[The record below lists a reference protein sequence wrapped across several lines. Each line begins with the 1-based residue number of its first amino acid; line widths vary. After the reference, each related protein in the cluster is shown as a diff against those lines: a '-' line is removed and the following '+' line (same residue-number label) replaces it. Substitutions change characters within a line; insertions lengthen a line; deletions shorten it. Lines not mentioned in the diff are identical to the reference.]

1 VEHEILSSA
10 GGNVYVHEFNTHVSL
25 VNSHF
30 LGGFNETKSSWVKS
44 NPSKSNQ
51 NPSKIHQK
59 SIQIHQKSPCFLG
72 ASPFP
77 MAKIVKPGGLGRSA
91 AWHQG
96 RQVLGQLLG
105 LRSPGV
111 AGDQRLE
118 EGVPK
123 EPAMAKTVPHM
134 DVGMWGPQDS

>member
-1 VEHEILSSA
+1 
-10 GGNVYVHEFNTHVSL
+10 
-25 VNSHF
+25 
-30 LGGFNETKSSWVKS
+30 
-44 NPSKSNQ
+44 
-51 NPSKIHQK
+51 
-59 SIQIHQKSPCFLG
+59 
-72 ASPFP
+72 